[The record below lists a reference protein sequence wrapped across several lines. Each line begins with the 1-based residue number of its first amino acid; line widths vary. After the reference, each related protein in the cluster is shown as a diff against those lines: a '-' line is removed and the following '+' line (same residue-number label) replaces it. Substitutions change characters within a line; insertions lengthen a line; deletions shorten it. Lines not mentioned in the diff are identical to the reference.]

1 MTNPTNPTSD
11 EKLFDASRA
20 VDRAWSQIN
29 WSSWFEPYPPGKN
42 PGNSLANDAV
52 YIAMESNPDK
62 AVFNTT
68 LEDIYWFVDENT
80 DDAVDDAVDQ
90 TVREAVVEAADDP
103 VCPALQDFLLEVSP
117 EAGVA

>member
-117 EAGVA
+117 EARVA

>member
-20 VDRAWSQIN
+20 VDWAGSKFWR
-29 WSSWFEPYPPGKN
+29 SWFEPYHPGKN
-42 PGNSLANDAV
+42 PGNSLADDAV